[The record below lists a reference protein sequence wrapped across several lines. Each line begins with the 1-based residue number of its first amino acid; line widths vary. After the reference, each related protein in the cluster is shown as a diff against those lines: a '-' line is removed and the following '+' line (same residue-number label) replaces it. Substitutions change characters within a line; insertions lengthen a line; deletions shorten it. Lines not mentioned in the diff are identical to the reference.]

1 MGVCS
6 MVHGMWS
13 MVMHP
18 LMGILNTYDGILMDI
33 VDVYMYIYMYIP
45 DNGLMNIDDHS
56 TTWGASI
63 QLLTMPHME

>member
-18 LMGILNTYDGILMDI
+18 LMGILNTYDGILMDTVSKI
-33 VDVYMYIYMYIP
+33 CLVSLV
-45 DNGLMNIDDHS
+45 
-56 TTWGASI
+56 
-63 QLLTMPHME
+63 MEEDL